1 MKTPR
6 IMLIMVVLCSLA
18 LGSSALAGKIENEP
32 GYLDLDWIEIPDD
45 ASEIQD
51 IDLTAILKSVA
62 KDAEENGDS
71 DLAQIL
77 SLIRSI
83 RVKGFGLDG
92 RDNPAVEKAVDRVTK
107 ELKKKDWK
115 RLIYL
120 KDDDQILSVS
130 TKYKGEDLVGLMVM
144 AYEPGEEVLFANI
157 VGDLDLGTIM
167 GLVGSMDGGGLEDL
181 LEDLEDIE
189 IEVNKN

>member
-6 IMLIMVVLCSLA
+6 TLLMALLLVNLTTAGLA
-18 LGSSALAGKIENEP
+18 LAKDIKDEP
-32 GYLDLDWIEIPDD
+32 GYLDLEWIEIPDN

-51 IDLTAILKSVA
+51 IDLTTILKSA
-62 KDAEENGDS
+62 ARDAAEQGDS
-71 DLAQIL
+71 DLAEIL
-77 SLIRSI
+77 SLVRSI

-92 RDNPAVEKAVDRVTK
+92 DHNPEVEKAVEKVTK

-120 KDDDQILSVS
+120 KDDEEILSVS
-130 TKYKGEDLVGLMVM
+130 TKYDGEDLVGLVIM
-144 AYEPGEEVLFANI
+144 AYSPGDEAMFVNI

-167 GLVGSMDGGGLEDL
+167 SLVGGLDGEGLDEM
-181 LEDLEDIE
+181 LEGIENIDIE
-189 IEVNKN
+189 IDDN

>member
-6 IMLIMVVLCSLA
+6 IMIMMVALLSLTVS
-18 LGSSALAGKIENEP
+18 SSALAGKIENEP
-32 GYLDLDWIEIPDD
+32 GYLDLEWIEIPDD
-45 ASEIQD
+45 ASEVQD

-71 DLAQIL
+71 ELAQIL
-77 SLIRSI
+77 TLIRSI

-92 RDNPAVEKAVDRVTK
+92 RDNPAVEKAVERVTK
-107 ELKKKDWK
+107 ELKKQDWK

-120 KDDDQILSVS
+120 KDDDEILSVS
-130 TKYKGEDLVGLMVM
+130 TKYKNDDLVGLMVM

-181 LEDLEDIE
+181 LDELEDVE
-189 IEVNKN
+189 IEVNRN

>member
-6 IMLIMVVLCSLA
+6 IMIMMVVLLSLTV
-18 LGSSALAGKIENEP
+18 SSAALAGKIENEP
-32 GYLDLDWIEIPDD
+32 GYMDLEWIEIPDD
-45 ASEIQD
+45 ASEVQD

-62 KDAEENGDS
+62 KDAAENGDS
-71 DLAQIL
+71 ELAQIL
-77 SLIRSI
+77 TLIRSI

-92 RDNPAVEKAVDRVTK
+92 RDNPAVEKAVERVTK
-107 ELKKKDWK
+107 ELKKQDWK

-120 KDDDQILSVS
+120 KDDDEILSVS
-130 TKYKGEDLVGLMVM
+130 TKYKNDDLVGLMVM

-167 GLVGSMDGGGLEDL
+167 GLVGNMDGGGLEDL
-181 LEDLEDIE
+181 LDELEDVE
-189 IEVNKN
+189 IEVNRN

>member
-6 IMLIMVVLCSLA
+6 IMIMMVALLSLTVS
-18 LGSSALAGKIENEP
+18 SSALAGKIENEP
-32 GYLDLDWIEIPDD
+32 GYLDLEWIEIPDD
-45 ASEIQD
+45 ASEVQD

-62 KDAEENGDS
+62 KDAEDNGDS
-71 DLAQIL
+71 ELAQIL
-77 SLIRSI
+77 TLIRSI

-92 RDNPAVEKAVDRVTK
+92 RDNPAVEKAVERVTK
-107 ELKKKDWK
+107 ELKKQDWK

-120 KDDDQILSVS
+120 KDDDEILSVS
-130 TKYKGEDLVGLMVM
+130 TKYKNDDLVGLMVM

-181 LEDLEDIE
+181 LDELEDVE
-189 IEVNKN
+189 IEVNRN